1 MMVLGTPCHLFLSFY
16 FFLSWV
22 VGVTGDGEPSSYL
35 VRVDASMVSFSAQYI
50 FYQHILHANWRTR
63 NLHPLRKKT
72 RTLTIISLLGL

>member
-50 FYQHILHANWRTR
+50 YTNIFCMQIGELVIY
-63 NLHPLRKKT
+63 
-72 RTLTIISLLGL
+72 TL